1 MAVYH
6 KIMPVKLSI
15 IIPVYNEID
24 SLDILIEKILT
35 VTLPNGIDREIIV
48 VDDGSTDG
56 AVLQLQD
63 KHKADNLIEIIVHKK
78 NLGKGEAVKSGIR
91 QATGDYILIQD
102 ADLELDPSEYSD
114 LISPVLTANAEV
126 VYGSRFLEGGN
137 NIPRTKRVANR
148 LLTGFANILFGS
160 RLTDEATAY
169 KLFKKSL
176 VENLSIESTGF
187 EICAELTARF
197 LRNGKKIY
205 EVPISYHPRTKQD
218 GKKLNLFSDGLKAIF
233 TLVKYRIRRKVER
246 M

>member
-1 MAVYH
+1 M
-6 KIMPVKLSI
+6 MPIKLSI
-15 IIPVYNEID
+15 IIPVYNEIN

-56 AVLQLQD
+56 AVLLLQE

-91 QATGDYILIQD
+91 QATGDYVLIQD
-102 ADLELDPSEYSD
+102 ADLELNPSEYSD
-114 LISPVLTANAEV
+114 LISPVLTSNAEV
-126 VYGSRFLEGGN
+126 VYGSRFLKGGS

-148 LLTGFANILFGS
+148 LLTGFANMLFGS
-160 RLTDEATAY
+160 SLTDEATAY

-176 VENLSIESTGF
+176 VENITIESTGF

-197 LRNGKKIY
+197 LRNRKKIY

-218 GKKLNLFSDGLKAIF
+218 GKKLNLLSDGFKAVF
-233 TLVKYRIRRKVER
+233 TLVKYRIKRKVER